1 MKSAPGTLRNSPG
14 ITRKKERIMPS
25 SSDIPSNGE
34 IRFGGISAWV
44 LASRP
49 RTLTAG
55 TAPVILGAAAAAAHG
70 GAFSPVV
77 TALALACC
85 LLLQVGTNL
94 ANDYFDAGSGV
105 DNDNRLGP
113 VRVTHSGL
121 IAPHRVKRAF
131 YFCFTAAAVLG
142 IPLAVIGGWPIVA
155 IGVLSILFA
164 YLYTGGPYPLAYRGL
179 GEVLA
184 FVFYGLVA
192 TGGVYW
198 LNTRAISAGALL
210 AGAGTGCIAA
220 FLMGINNL
228 RDLYT
233 DRKAGKITLPA
244 FLGEPAARIFV
255 AGLCLVSVLVPVL
268 HVSMYPDQPWVL
280 LASAGVL
287 PFAARFSK
295 ILTAPVDAGFNGIL
309 AAAGKYLFVYAVLF
323 SVGMLAGQG

>member
-1 MKSAPGTLRNSPG
+1 MPASFDTHSYGH
-14 ITRKKERIMPS
+14 TRS
-25 SSDIPSNGE
+25 
-34 IRFGGISAWV
+34 GGVNAWV
-44 LASRP
+44 LAARP

-55 TAPVILGAAAAAAHG
+55 MSPVMLGAAAAAAHG
-70 GAFSPVV
+70 GAFRPGV
-77 TALALACC
+77 TVLALACC

-105 DNDNRLGP
+105 DDDNRLGP

-121 IAPHRVKRAF
+121 VSPHCVKRAF
-131 YFCFTAAAVLG
+131 YFCFFAAAVLG
-142 IPLAVIGGWPIVA
+142 LPLAIIGGWPIIA

-164 YLYTGGPYPLAYRGL
+164 YLYTGGPYPLAHHGL

-198 LNTRAISAGALL
+198 LNTHSMSTGALV

-233 DRKAGKITLPA
+233 DRKAGKMTFPA

-255 AGLCLVSVLVPVL
+255 AGLCLVSVLMPVL
-268 HVSMYPDQPWVL
+268 HVSIYPDQPWVL

-287 PFAARFSK
+287 PFIPRFSRV
-295 ILTAPVDAGFNGIL
+295 LTAPVDAGFNGIL
-309 AAAGKYLFVYAVLF
+309 AAAGMYLFVYAVLF
-323 SVGMLAGQG
+323 SAGMLINL

>member
-1 MKSAPGTLRNSPG
+1 MPASFDTHSED
-14 ITRKKERIMPS
+14 TRS
-25 SSDIPSNGE
+25 
-34 IRFGGISAWV
+34 GGINAWV
-44 LASRP
+44 LAARP

-55 TAPVILGAAAAAAHG
+55 MAPVMLGAAAAAAHG
-70 GAFSPVV
+70 GAFRPGV
-77 TALALACC
+77 TTLALACC

-105 DNDNRLGP
+105 DDDNRLGP

-121 IAPHRVKRAF
+121 IASHRVKRAF
-131 YFCFTAAAVLG
+131 YFCFIAAAVLG
-142 IPLAVIGGWPIVA
+142 IPLAMIGGWPIVV

-198 LNTRAISAGALL
+198 LNTHAMSAGALV

-228 RDLYT
+228 RDLHT

-244 FLGEPAARIFV
+244 FLGEPAARICVIGF
-255 AGLCLVSVLVPVL
+255 CLVSVLVPVL
-268 HVSMYPDQPWVL
+268 HVSMYPDHPWVL

-287 PFAARFSK
+287 PFAARFSQV
-295 ILTAPVDAGFNGIL
+295 ITAPVDTGFNRIL
-309 AAAGKYLFVYAVLF
+309 AAAGKYLFLYAVLF
-323 SVGMLAGQG
+323 SAGMLAGQA

>member
-1 MKSAPGTLRNSPG
+1 MIGCIMWASFNNDSKG
-14 ITRKKERIMPS
+14 IT
-25 SSDIPSNGE
+25 
-34 IRFGGISAWV
+34 AWL
-44 LASRP
+44 LAIRP

-55 TAPVILGAAAAAAHG
+55 MAPVILGAAAAAAHG
-70 GAFSPVV
+70 GVFRPGV

-85 LLLQVGTNL
+85 LLLQAGTNL

-105 DNDNRLGP
+105 DDDNRLGP

-121 IAPHRVKRAF
+121 IDPDRVKRGF
-131 YFCFTAAAVLG
+131 LSCFAAAAVLG
-142 IPLAVIGGWPIVA
+142 VPLAVIGGWPILV

-164 YLYTGGPYPLAYRGL
+164 YLYTGGPYPLAYHGL

-198 LNTRAISAGALL
+198 LNTHAMDAGALV
-210 AGAGTGCIAA
+210 AGSGTGCIAA

-228 RDLYT
+228 RDIRT
-233 DRKAGKITLPA
+233 DRPAGKITLPVL
-244 FLGEPAARIFV
+244 LGEPAARIFV
-255 AGLCLVSVLVPVL
+255 AGLCLVSVLIPVL

-287 PFAARFSK
+287 PFAARFSRV
-295 ILTAPVDAGFNGIL
+295 LSAPVDAGFNTIL

-323 SVGMLAGQG
+323 SAGMIAG